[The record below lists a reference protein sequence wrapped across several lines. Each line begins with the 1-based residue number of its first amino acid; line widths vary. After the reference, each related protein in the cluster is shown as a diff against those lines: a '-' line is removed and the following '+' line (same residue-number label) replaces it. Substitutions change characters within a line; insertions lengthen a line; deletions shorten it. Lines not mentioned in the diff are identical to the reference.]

1 MTINEFLLSLKPSGE
16 GSFETLVGK
25 LLGALTGLKFYA
37 ARSGDQAG
45 RDGRAAGVSGGD
57 IVFECKRYSRETA
70 FKKRELLGE
79 LLEAHDHLPDL
90 DVWIFAASRE
100 ITDQNLESLEAYGK
114 RNGIDILPLES
125 VPDGSGNL
133 DAMVGAFPDI
143 VKGFTND
150 DQLDE
155 LTAAMDEAARKPETE
170 SRLTELR
177 RQLMSPDA
185 GWPAWRE
192 SSHSEWK
199 RIVSKEAASRSR
211 FGQPLD
217 VSSGDSVPRAAAE
230 RALDTW
236 WENSPSKLFAM
247 TGEEGDGKSWSV
259 AQWLTNQIE
268 KTKGYFPPIV
278 FIPSQDAGSAK
289 SLESMV
295 IENVKRLLP
304 DADWKGK
311 LHRWL
316 KHRQTD
322 GKDPVAVIVLDGLN
336 ERCTPEYWR
345 EIIESSFDE
354 PWVGKV
360 RLICTARNAYWD
372 EHFAKLPSIPSIRFK
387 LESFSD
393 EELKLALKRHG
404 LDISDFPDDLRPVLR
419 KPRYFDLATKYRKQ
433 LAEAGDFTL
442 ARLYFEDWRDRCER
456 SNRHMSVG
464 AFNDFLRQIAEKR
477 LEGVEKLGKSEIAD
491 AISLDTDSREAFREL
506 TTGGV
511 LVKDGSRWK
520 VNEARLPM
528 ALGLLLG
535 DELTSAPAGTDLKEL
550 IAKWLEPHTGADF
563 VALIIEYAVLASI
576 AQEGPTEIVARLLQ
590 AWIDTQNPQSR
601 AGDPIERRLTAY
613 MPRCLDAYV
622 ELARSVWSGDKEH
635 PWAQEV
641 LIRGFCFWVQ
651 ESQTVAEGLVP
662 VLGEWL
668 SMVALDGPPI
678 FRRMPFIGPAPKPDG
693 KVLALWPNAQPNQDC
708 DFGGYALRV
717 IDDDGWL
724 RLSHV
729 VFVIISFMA
738 DRRELVPALVRHIIA
753 KAIHESTDGQ
763 NEFRWAIRS
772 SKFDLYPLFEPH
784 IQRLL
789 GDSRRSAQWA
799 ASRLLRAIGTAAA
812 WQTLACIDEAALYP
826 TSDFEEEC
834 RKNPVESIFQCTIKD
849 LEEYVARDDFKPW
862 RFIDAAKAVAADTE
876 MKLPPEVRQR
886 LAPILGQL
894 DDKPLW
900 QGMWASGEDHFFDKA
915 ETMFARIDP
924 KAIADVI
931 RRVCKTGCSRKLDA
945 LYSLAHRLEGYDLL
959 LDTDTRTALECTRL
973 TSPEIQG
980 PGDSMGMHC
989 EYFLF
994 SRTLPLWTGTGQLQ
1008 RLLARKPDAFDW
1020 IDFEHSYKGPVEGN
1034 LPDAKTPRDWFR
1046 TLYYLSVL
1054 GENKL
1059 SDEALRNAYDNTDS
1073 VGRGA
1078 LYRYLFYSNVAKERC
1093 APFISDWSWQADMHH
1108 VEQTF
1113 GSLLLMKLTEGDPS
1127 SYAWKR
1133 VIHVPCNR
1141 DPQAQRHRRGLGPN
1155 TQLGLSRRPLRCK
1168 SHCPKAKCPQL
1179 KLRVRLRK
1187 MGGRD
1192 ASRWRLG
1199 QRVRF
1204 ASSRLKATGAGDI
1217 LKTLWLD
1224 LQKNRRRFG
1233 SARKR
1238 NTNSCVS

>member
-1 MTINEFLLSLKPSGE
+1 MAV
-16 GSFETLVGK
+16 ETSTRWWL
-25 LLGALTGLKFYA
+25 
-37 ARSGDQAG
+37 
-45 RDGRAAGVSGGD
+45 
-57 IVFECKRYSRETA
+57 
-70 FKKRELLGE
+70 
-79 LLEAHDHLPDL
+79 
-90 DVWIFAASRE
+90 
-100 ITDQNLESLEAYGK
+100 
-114 RNGIDILPLES
+114 
-125 VPDGSGNL
+125 
-133 DAMVGAFPDI
+133 AFPDI
-143 VKGFTND
+143 VKGFING
-150 DQLDE
+150 DQLDD
-155 LTAAMDEAARKPETE
+155 LTASMDEAAQRPEKE

-177 RQLMSPDA
+177 RQLMSPDS

-259 AQWLTNQIE
+259 AQWLTNQID
-268 KTKGYFPPIV
+268 KTNGFFPPIV

-304 DADWKGK
+304 YADWKGK

-316 KHRQTD
+316 KHRETD
-322 GKDPVAVIVLDGLN
+322 SKDPVAVIVLDGLN
-336 ERCTPEYWR
+336 ERCTAEYWR

-360 RLICTARNAYWD
+360 RIICTARNAYWD
-372 EHFAKLPSIPSIRFK
+372 EHFAKLPSIPSTRFK

-404 LDISDFPDDLRPVLR
+404 LDISDFPADLRPVLR

-456 SNRHMSVG
+456 SNRYMSVN

-520 VNEARLPM
+520 VSEARLPM

-535 DELTSAPAGTDLKEL
+535 DELMLAPAGTDLKEL

-576 AQEGPTEIVARLLQ
+576 AQEGPIDIVARLLQ
-590 AWIDTQNPQSR
+590 AWIDTQNPQSP
-601 AGDPIERRLTAY
+601 AGDPIEHRLTAY
-613 MPRCLDAYV
+613 MPRCLNAYV
-622 ELARSVWSGDKEH
+622 ELARSIWSGEKEH

-668 SMVALDGPPI
+668 SMLALDGPPI
-678 FRRMPFIGPAPKPDG
+678 FRGNPFIGPSAKTDG
-693 KVLALWPNAQPNQDC
+693 KVLALWPNANPGQIC
-708 DFGGYALRV
+708 DFAGYALSV

-729 VFVIISFMA
+729 AFVVISFME
-738 DRRELVPALVRHIIA
+738 DRRALVLPLVRYIIS

-772 SKFDLYPLFEPH
+772 SKFDLYALFEPH
-784 IQRLL
+784 IQLL
-789 GDSRRSAQWA
+789 LSDPRRPAQWA
-799 ASRLLRAIGTAAA
+799 ASRLLRAIGTEQA
-812 WQTLACIDEAALYP
+812 WHALASIEEDVLYP

-834 RKNPVESIFQCTIKD
+834 RKNPVESIFQCTTKD
-849 LEEYVARDDFKPW
+849 LEEYIARDDFKPW
-862 RFIDAAKAVAADTE
+862 SFVDSAQSVAADTD
-876 MKLPPEVRQR
+876 MKLPPKVRQR
-886 LAPILGQL
+886 LEPILGQL

-900 QGMWASGEDHFFDKA
+900 QGMWASGEDHFFKKA
-915 ETMFARIDP
+915 EVVLARVNP

-931 RRVCKTGCSRKLDA
+931 RRICKTGCSRKLDA
-945 LYSLAHRLEGYDLL
+945 LYSLSHRLEEYDLL
-959 LDTDTRTALECTRL
+959 LDTDTRKALECTRL
-973 TSPEIQG
+973 NSPEIKG

-994 SRTLPLWTGTGQLQ
+994 SRTLPLWTGSGQLQ
-1008 RLLARKPDAFDW
+1008 RLLARPSDALDW
-1020 IDFEHSYKGPVEGN
+1020 IDFEHSYKGPVGGD

-1054 GENKL
+1054 GEDKL
-1059 SDEALRNAYDNTDS
+1059 SDEALRNAYENTDS

-1078 LYRYLFYSNVAKERC
+1078 LYRYLFFSNVAKEQC
-1093 APFISDWSWQADMHH
+1093 APFISDWSWDKDMHH
-1108 VEQTF
+1108 MEQTF
-1113 GSLLLMKLTEGDPS
+1113 GSLLLIKLTENDPS

-1133 VIHVPCNR
+1133 V
-1141 DPQAQRHRRGLGPN
+1141 DPTFRATAILKCGGTEEDWAQYAAWFAKTTSAL
-1155 TQLGLSRRPLRCK
+1155 QVPLREGDMPAVEITCVAQEDGRPGRIALAPRPATSVHFVAPE
-1168 SHCPKAKCPQL
+1168 SHW
-1179 KLRVRLRK
+1179 
-1187 MGGRD
+1187 GGRYAENPLAGLTEEPEAIRERTKAQYEQLRELNDKAAQNGNYWLQRCFPRD
-1192 ASRWRLG
+1192 AIEAMLLHAPEIIEGSLRTVLDESTSRVHRPQSPTT
-1199 QRVRF
+1199 QR
-1204 ASSRLKATGAGDI
+1204 
-1217 LKTLWLD
+1217 
-1224 LQKNRRRFG
+1224 
-1233 SARKR
+1233 
-1238 NTNSCVS
+1238 